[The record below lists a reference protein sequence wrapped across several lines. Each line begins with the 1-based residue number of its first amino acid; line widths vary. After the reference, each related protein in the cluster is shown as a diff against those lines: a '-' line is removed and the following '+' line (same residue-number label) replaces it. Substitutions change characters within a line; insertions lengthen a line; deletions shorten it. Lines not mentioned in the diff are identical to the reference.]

1 MRSNYRKQVGRL
13 LLEDKK
19 VNFNNVRD
27 ILCYNDLCPVAKCPF
42 PKKGTDE
49 CNHILAVR
57 ILTNKVNH
65 VIMGD

>member
-1 MRSNYRKQVGRL
+1 
-13 LLEDKK
+13 
-19 VNFNNVRD
+19 
-27 ILCYNDLCPVAKCPF
+27 VAKCPF
-42 PKKGTDE
+42 SKKGNTD